1 MTTAATTWQDYLEL
15 CKPRVVALILLTA
28 VIGMLLATPN
38 IPWQTLFFGTLGIG
52 FAACSAAIINQM
64 VDRRIDALMNRTLNR
79 PLPSGKISVQQAII
93 FATFLGVAGIV
104 VLIKYIN
111 NLTAILT
118 FATLI
123 GYAVIYTVYLK
134 RATPQN
140 IVIGGLAGAAPPLL
154 GWTAVTN
161 QMDAAGLLL
170 VLLIFAWTPP
180 HFWALAVARY
190 EEYAKAKIPMLPVT
204 HGIHFTTLCILLYTI
219 LMILI
224 AIMPF
229 VIKMSGYIYL
239 LGSSVLNIIFLYLAI
254 KLYLTQD
261 RQIAMRT
268 FHYSILYLMLI
279 FIVLLVDHYF
289 YNLEVLL

>member
-1 MTTAATTWQDYLEL
+1 MTTVSATWQDYLEL

-28 VIGMLLATPN
+28 VIGMLLATPI
-38 IPWQTLFFGTLGIG
+38 IPWQTLIFGTLGIG
-52 FAACSAAIINQM
+52 FAACSAAVINQM
-64 VDRRIDALMNRTLNR
+64 IDRRVDALMNRTHNR
-79 PLPSGKISVQQAII
+79 PLPSGKITIHQAII
-93 FATFLGVAGIV
+93 FASLLGITGIF
-104 VLIKYIN
+104 VLVKYIN

-118 FATLI
+118 FITLI

-161 QMDAAGLLL
+161 HMDAAGLLL

-180 HFWALAVARY
+180 HFWALAVARF

-224 AIMPF
+224 TLMPF

-239 LGSSVLNIIFLYLAI
+239 VGSSILNLIFLYLTI
-254 KLYLTQD
+254 KLHRTQD

-268 FHYSILYLMLI
+268 FHYSILYLMLV
-279 FIVLLVDHYF
+279 FIALLVDHYF
-289 YNLEVLL
+289 YNWRILV